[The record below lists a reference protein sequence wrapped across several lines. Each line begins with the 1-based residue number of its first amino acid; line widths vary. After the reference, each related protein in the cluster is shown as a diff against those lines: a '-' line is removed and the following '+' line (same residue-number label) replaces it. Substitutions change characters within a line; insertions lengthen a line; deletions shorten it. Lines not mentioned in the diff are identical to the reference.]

1 MSFVSRTVALIAVV
15 LSAVVALSACGSG
28 DDDSVTVYSGRSES
42 LVQPLLTQFEEETG
56 IEALVRYA
64 STSGTVALLLE
75 EGDNS
80 PADVVLLQDA
90 GALGALEK
98 EGMLR
103 SLPSELLDRVDP
115 RFRSRSGSWVGVSGR
130 ARTVVYNVEAV
141 DPERDL
147 PSSILDFTDP
157 KWSGRI
163 GWAPANGSFQAFV
176 TALRVTMGD
185 DAAVAWLE
193 GIDANEPTSFPNNTS
208 IVEAVGR
215 GDVEVGFVNHYYLHR
230 FLAEQGEGFGARNYY
245 LKGDVGALVNVAGA
259 GIIETTEARD
269 SAEQFIE
276 FLLTADAQRYFAD
289 ETHEYPL
296 AADVESAAGVPPIA
310 ELDPPDIDLSNLDD
324 LRGTL
329 DLMRSVGVLP

>member
-1 MSFVSRTVALIAVV
+1 MSFVSRTAALLAVV
-15 LSAVVALSACGSG
+15 LSATLALSACGSG
-28 DDDSVTVYSGRSES
+28 NDNSVTVYSGRSES
-42 LVQPLLTQFEEETG
+42 LVQSLLAQFEEETG
-56 IEALVRYA
+56 IEVLVRYA

-80 PADVVLLQDA
+80 PADIVLLQDA

-103 SLPSELLDRVDP
+103 SLPSEILDRVEP
-115 RFRSRSGSWVGVSGR
+115 RFRSRSGSWVGLSGR

-147 PSSILDFTDP
+147 PNSILDFTNP

-163 GWAPANGSFQAFV
+163 GWAPVNGSFQAFV

-185 DAAVAWLE
+185 DAAIAWLE
-193 GIDANEPTSFPNNTS
+193 GINANEPTSFPNNTS

-215 GDVEVGFVNHYYLHR
+215 GDVEVGFVNHYYMHQ
-230 FLAEQGEGFGARNYY
+230 FLAERGEGFGARNYY
-245 LKGDVGALVNVAGA
+245 LKGDIGALVNVAGA
-259 GIIETTEARD
+259 GIIETTGARD
-269 SAEQFIE
+269 LAEQFIE
-276 FLLTADAQRYFAD
+276 FLLGTEAQRYFAD
-289 ETHEYPL
+289 ETNEYPL
-296 AADVESAAGVPPIA
+296 AAGVESAAGVPSIA

>member
-15 LSAVVALSACGSG
+15 LSAVLALSACGSG

-157 KWSGRI
+157 KWNGRI

-185 DAAVAWLE
+185 DTAVAWLE

-259 GIIETTEARD
+259 GIIETTDARD

-296 AADVESAAGVPPIA
+296 AAGVESAAGVPPIV
-310 ELDPPDIDLSNLDD
+310 ELDPPDVDLSNLDD

>member
-1 MSFVSRTVALIAVV
+1 MSFVSRTAALLAVV
-15 LSAVVALSACGSG
+15 LSATLALSACGSG
-28 DDDSVTVYSGRSES
+28 DDDSITVYSGRSES

-215 GDVEVGFVNHYYLHR
+215 GAVEVGFVNHYYLHR

-276 FLLTADAQRYFAD
+276 FLLGTDAQRYFAD

-296 AADVESAAGVPPIA
+296 AAGVESSAGVPSIA
-310 ELDPPDIDLSNLDD
+310 ELDPPDVDLSNLDD

>member
-56 IEALVRYA
+56 IKALVRYA

-147 PSSILDFTDP
+147 PNSILDFTDP

-230 FLAEQGEGFGARNYY
+230 FLAERGEGFGARNYY

-276 FLLTADAQRYFAD
+276 FLLGTDAQRYFAD

-296 AADVESAAGVPPIA
+296 AAGVESASGVPPIA
-310 ELDPPDIDLSNLDD
+310 ELDPPDVDLSNLDD